1 MRILRVSGDFFGLN
15 SAANL
20 AGTGGAFRGETS
32 RHPAIF
38 TVSMRQ
44 HFTVQPEFGLVPIEQ
59 IVLPLKSRDELPP
72 ILAGL
77 QWIWT
82 QPALKAEIFALL
94 EAKILAGKKATG
106 RTGLDLWQILVLGV
120 VRLGLDANYDRLEDF
135 ANHHTLI
142 RQFLGVPAAPF
153 GTDDRCFGHQTL
165 RDNVALLD
173 EDTLREINAC
183 VAAAGRVVFKKNDR
197 ASVAPLELKVDT
209 YVLET
214 DVHFPTD
221 LNLLWDAGRK
231 CVDWIEKLHAQP
243 GLTLPAWR
251 KAKDWRRRLKSL
263 QRSTSKI
270 VHGGGGTAAAKA
282 TRTHAA
288 VREYLAVGHELAA
301 KVSASLLALCDQ
313 PVTLPHWESLQY
325 FHAMLVKHLDLVDRR
340 LLRHETI
347 PATEKVYSLFEP
359 HTEWIQKG
367 KARPNVELGHR
378 FLVATDQHELVQD
391 YAVLLGEAEVDQS
404 IPLADRLLHRY
415 GPGSLASLSFD
426 KGFTRAD
433 DRELLRLYVPTV
445 VMPKRGKKNAAE
457 TAEEHGKQF
466 VALRHQH
473 SAVESDI
480 NSLEHHGL
488 NRCLDVGYDAY
499 QRYAGYGILAYNLHV
514 IGRELQAQARRRA
527 ATAQAA
533 A

>member
-1 MRILRVSGDFFGLN
+1 MR
-15 SAANL
+15 
-20 AGTGGAFRGETS
+20 E
-32 RHPAIF
+32 PF
-38 TVSMRQ
+38 TA
-44 HFTVQPEFGLVPIEQ
+44 QPEFGLVPIEQ

-82 QPALKAEIFALL
+82 QPTLKAEILALL

-106 RTGLDLWQILVLGV
+106 RPGLDLWQILVLGI

-153 GTDDRCFGHQTL
+153 GIDERRFGHQTL

-173 EDTLREINAC
+173 EATLREINAL
-183 VAAAGRVVFKKNDR
+183 VAAAGRIVFKKNDR
-197 ASVAPLELKVDT
+197 APVAPLEIKVDT

-231 CVDWIEKLHAQP
+231 CVDLIEKLHAQP
-243 GLTLPAWR
+243 DLTLPGWR
-251 KAKDWRRRLKSL
+251 KAKAWRRRLKSL
-263 QRSTSKI
+263 QRSTSKT
-270 VHGGGGTAAAKA
+270 VRGGGGPAAAKA
-282 TRTHAA
+282 TRLTQA
-288 VREYLAVGHELAA
+288 VREYLAAGHALAA
-301 KVSASLLALCDQ
+301 KVSASLLALCAQ
-313 PVTLPHWESLQY
+313 PVFPPHWEELQY
-325 FHAMLVKHLDLVDRR
+325 FHAMLLKHLDLVDRR

-347 PATEKVYSLFEP
+347 PASEKVYSLFEP

-367 KARPNVELGHR
+367 KARPNVEFGHR
-378 FLVATDQHELVQD
+378 FLVATDQHALVQD

-415 GPGSLASLSFD
+415 GPGQLASLSFD

-445 VMPKRGKKNAAE
+445 VMPKRGRKNAAE
-457 TAEEHGKQF
+457 TVQENEKQF

-480 NSLEHHGL
+480 HSLGHHGL
-488 NRCLDVGYDAY
+488 NRCLDVGLDGY

-514 IGRELQAQARRRA
+514 IGRELQARARRRA